1 MITKACLG
9 FKKYLGI
16 LNLKFNWLNSMTVED
31 QKRKKSLQ

>member
-9 FKKYLGI
+9 FKKYLDI
-16 LNLKFNWLNSMTVED
+16 PNLKLNWLNSMTVED